1 MPCAGRLDQANVMIF
16 GQSAGSA
23 SVSLHTTLPASWP
36 YFAKAGM
43 ASGEVRTARPPAL
56 PAERQRARRLS
67 ESPGGGG
74 AAQYATWNAATW
86 ADRVAVFPDF
96 ALPAM
101 AKELGC
107 SLVSGDL
114 VETCFLAASTSALL
128 QVLITLLICCAVRG
142 VKRWSST
149 SCFLASALPQVADRS
164 APTEFLNG
172 SYTRI
177 SDTSVTNQFKGAPPF
192 SPTIDCVEIME
203 ASWYQ
208 LAKGVVFPGP
218 VLLGSNHGPGRPG
231 RSSALSVSL

>member
-1 MPCAGRLDQANVMIF
+1 MPCAGRPDQANVMIF

-96 ALPAM
+96 ALTAM

-149 SCFLASALPQVADRS
+149 FCFLAAAASALPQVLITLLICCAVRGVKRWSSTSCFLAAAAWPRCPRS
-164 APTEFLNG
+164 RTAARRPSSSTGATPG
-172 SYTRI
+172 SRTPR
-177 SDTSVTNQFKGAPPF
+177 
-192 SPTIDCVEIME
+192 
-203 ASWYQ
+203 
-208 LAKGVVFPGP
+208 
-218 VLLGSNHGPGRPG
+218 
-231 RSSALSVSL
+231 